1 MLKIH
6 DGYQR
11 RLASIVYKYF
21 DKKTSAGGI
30 KNEKTSNKE
39 LAEELRKPILRK
51 FNKQKVHSSFIS
63 NFWGANLADIQ
74 LLNKLNKGV
83 RFSWW
88 IMDIY
93 NKYTFVISLK
103 DRKGIKVTNAFQRV
117 LEESNQVKYG

>member
-21 DKKTSAGGI
+21 DKKTSAGSI

-63 NFWGANLADIQ
+63 NIWGADLADIQ

>member
-1 MLKIH
+1 MLKIY

-11 RLASIVYKYF
+11 GLASIVYKYF
-21 DKKTSAGGI
+21 DKKTSGGGI